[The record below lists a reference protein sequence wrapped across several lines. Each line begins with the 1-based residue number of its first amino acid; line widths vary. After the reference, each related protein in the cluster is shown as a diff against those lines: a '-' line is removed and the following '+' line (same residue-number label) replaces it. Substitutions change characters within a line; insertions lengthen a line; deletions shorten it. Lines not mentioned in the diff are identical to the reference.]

1 MERAKLIYILFTQI
15 KVYRMGS
22 KINYLGDIMAVV
34 TEGLQTALQT
44 LNIKL
49 LVWMLLL
56 GRWALVGL
64 RSTKS

>member
-34 TEGLQTALQT
+34 TEDLPA
-44 LNIKL
+44 IIR
-49 LVWMLLL
+49 M
-56 GRWALVGL
+56 
-64 RSTKS
+64 